1 MPDVLVAGGGPTGL
15 MAAFELERAGLD
27 VLVLERDTEPTT
39 QSKALALQ
47 PRSIEVLADRG
58 LLAAIEPHVEARLP
72 AGHFSGLP
80 IDYADLPTPLP
91 YQLGVEQAH
100 VAAAIEARLRTPVLR
115 DAAVT
120 AVAQD
125 DDGVTVTAGGRSYRA
140 GWLVAADGGHSTVRT
155 LLGAAFPGSSARFSL
170 VVADVTLA
178 SKPAGL
184 ADGWQ
189 LPSLASGFLL
199 PLSGGR
205 YRVVVGGD
213 EQQRLGRDA
222 LVTAGELQRAL
233 TAAHGPGI
241 EVGQVLWA
249 SRFGDAARQL
259 ACYRHGRV
267 LFAGDAAHIHLPVGG
282 QGLNL
287 GLQDAVNLG
296 WKLAAQIR
304 GHAPDGLLDSYHD
317 ERHPVAARVL
327 VSTRA
332 QAVLGVPDPD
342 AAAVREI
349 ITGLLAVPDA
359 RRATA
364 LELSGIGLTY
374 PGTTGR
380 ATDVPAA
387 PDGRGVLVGPS
398 LPVGWADRVES
409 RDGAKPRLVRPDGY
423 VVWAGGE
430 GLDAALR
437 RWFGPPLSSI
447 PQGDWADASI
457 VSAALGRGPSGA
469 APGKLAARHEVGGN
483 G

>member
-1 MPDVLVAGGGPTGL
+1 MPDVLVAGAGPTGL
-15 MAAFELERAGLD
+15 LTAFELERAGLD
-27 VLVLERDTEPTT
+27 VLVLERDARPTT
-39 QSKALALQ
+39 QSKALGLQ
-47 PRSIEVLADRG
+47 PRSVEVLAERG
-58 LLAAIEPHVEARLP
+58 LLAAIEPHVQARLS

-80 IDYADLPTPLP
+80 IDYTDLPTRFP

-100 VAAAIEARLRTPVLR
+100 VAAAVEARLRTPVLR

-120 AVAQD
+120 AVVQD
-125 DDGVTVTAGGRSYRA
+125 DDGVTVTAGGRDHRA

-155 LLGAAFPGSSARFSL
+155 LLGAAFPGTSARISL

-178 SKPAGL
+178 AKPTGL

-189 LPSLASGFLL
+189 LPSPASGYLL

-205 YRVVVGGD
+205 HRTVVFGE

-222 LVTAGELQRAL
+222 PVTADELQRAL

-241 EVGQVLWA
+241 EVGEVLWA

-259 ACYRHGRV
+259 ERYRHGRV

-296 WKLAAQIR
+296 WKLAAQVR
-304 GHAPDGLLDSYHD
+304 GHAPDGLLDSYHG

-327 VSTRA
+327 LSTRA

-349 ITGLLAVPDA
+349 VTGLLAVPEA
-359 RRATA
+359 RRAVA
-364 LELSGIGLTY
+364 LEISGIGLTY
-374 PGTTGR
+374 PGVAAR
-380 ATDVPAA
+380 ADVPAA
-387 PDGRGVLVGPS
+387 PDGRAVLVGAA
-398 LPVGWADRVES
+398 LPAGWADRVETRS
-409 RDGAKPRLVRPDGY
+409 GTELKLVRPDGY
-423 VVWAGGE
+423 VVWSGGP
-430 GLDAALR
+430 GLEDALHQWLGQPTTAAL
-437 RWFGPPLSSI
+437 
-447 PQGDWADASI
+447 
-457 VSAALGRGPSGA
+457 
-469 APGKLAARHEVGGN
+469 LA
-483 G
+483 